1 MENNLITLL
10 SASQLREADQFTI
23 ANEPIPSNKL
33 MERAAFACYQWI
45 EQNMNPKQHFV
56 IFCGTGNNGGDGLVL
71 AKLLSKNNCSVSV
84 YVVGHSDNGSDDF
97 KIHLEKLKNFTLVP
111 IHYIQ
116 SSDQIPELKDDAII
130 IDALFGS
137 GLNRPIEGLAKEVI
151 HRINLSNF
159 PVISIDL
166 PSGLFCEDNTNNSEY
181 AIIQAT
187 YTLTFERPKLSFLLA
202 DFGEKAG
209 HWEILSIGLNQA
221 FLDELQSPYLYL
233 TKSDVQPLLRKRKK
247 FSHKGTYGHAL
258 LVSGSKGKMGAAVL
272 TTRAALHSGAG
283 LVTTFIPHC
292 GYEIIQTTC
301 PEAMCLISSEYDYLV
316 GEIDLT
322 HFQSIGIGP
331 GIGTQPG
338 TSELVLKIIQQATC
352 PLVIDADA
360 LNILSQNPDWLK
372 ILPKNSILTPHPKEF
387 DRLFGASKSDYD
399 RLQKQL
405 EQSKAHSIFILVKG
419 AHSSLSTPS
428 GEVFFN
434 STGNSG
440 LAKGGSGDVLTGMI
454 ASLLA
459 QHYSSQDAAIL
470 GMYLHGLAGNKA
482 KEKYS
487 EFAMNASQ
495 LIECIP
501 IAYFVLLKN

>member
-23 ANEPIPSNKL
+23 TNEPIPSNKL

-159 PVISIDL
+159 RVISIDL
-166 PSGLFCEDNTNNSEY
+166 PSGLYVEDNYQNYSES
-181 AIIQAT
+181 IVQAT

-209 HWEILSIGLNQA
+209 EWKVIPIGLNEA
-221 FLDELQSPYLYL
+221 FLDGLHTPYYLL
-233 TKSDVQPLLRKRKK
+233 TKSYVQSLLKKRKK

-272 TTRAALHSGAG
+272 TTKAALHSGAG
-283 LVTTFIPHC
+283 LVTTFVPQC
-292 GYEIIQTTC
+292 GYDIIQTTC
-301 PEAMCLISSEYDYLV
+301 PEAMCLISSEYYYLV

-352 PLVIDADA
+352 PLVLDADA

-387 DRLFGASKSDYD
+387 DRLFGASKSAYD

-419 AHSSLSTPS
+419 AHSSFSTPS

-434 STGNSG
+434 STGNPG
-440 LAKGGSGDVLTGMI
+440 MAKGGSGDVLTGI
-454 ASLLA
+454 ITSILASNHSPKEAVILA
-459 QHYSSQDAAIL
+459 L
-470 GMYLHGLAGNKA
+470 YLHGLAGDKA
-482 KEKYS
+482 KKKYI
-487 EFAMNASQ
+487 EYAMSAAQ
-495 LIECIP
+495 IIDCIP
-501 IAYFVLLKN
+501 KAFKQLEK

>member
-23 ANEPIPSNKL
+23 TNEPIPSNKL

-84 YVVGHSDNGSDDF
+84 HVLGDSDNGSDDF

-111 IHYIQ
+111 IHHIQ
-116 SSDQIPELKDDAII
+116 SSDQIQELKDDCII

-166 PSGLFCEDNTNNSEY
+166 PSGLYVEDNYQNHSKS
-181 AIIQAT
+181 IVQAT
-187 YTLTFERPKLSFLLA
+187 YTLTFERPRLSFLLA

-209 HWEILSIGLNQA
+209 EWKVIPIGLNEA
-221 FLDELQSPYLYL
+221 FLDGLHTPYYLL
-233 TKSDVQPLLRKRKK
+233 TKSYVQSLLKKRKK

-258 LVSGSKGKMGAAVL
+258 LVSGSKGKIGAAIL
-272 TTRAALHSGAG
+272 ATKAALHSGAG
-283 LVTTFIPHC
+283 LVTTFVPQC
-292 GYEIIQTTC
+292 GYDIIQTTC

-387 DRLFGASKSDYD
+387 DRLFGASKSAYD

-419 AHSSLSTPS
+419 AHSSFSTPS

-434 STGNSG
+434 STGNPG
-440 LAKGGSGDVLTGMI
+440 MAKGGSGDVLTGI
-454 ASLLA
+454 ITSILASNHSPKEAVILA
-459 QHYSSQDAAIL
+459 L
-470 GMYLHGLAGNKA
+470 YLHGLAGDKA
-482 KEKYS
+482 KKKYT
-487 EFAMNASQ
+487 EYAMSAAQ
-495 LIECIP
+495 IIDCIP
-501 IAYFVLLKN
+501 KAFKQLEK